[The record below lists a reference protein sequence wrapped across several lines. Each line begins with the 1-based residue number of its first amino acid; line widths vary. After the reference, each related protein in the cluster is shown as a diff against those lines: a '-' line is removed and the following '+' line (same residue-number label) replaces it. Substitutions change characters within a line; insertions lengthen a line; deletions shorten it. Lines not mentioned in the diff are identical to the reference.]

1 VASRNTESLTL
12 PVLGMTCAACQHHV
26 EEALRATAGV
36 ESARVDLMA
45 HRASVVFDPAMAS
58 PGQLVEAIRG
68 AGYDAVLHPTDK
80 SPSVGTPVLPRE
92 GETGARVE
100 DAASGAIGGAA
111 MKAWV
116 TLAAGA
122 AAMLLA
128 MPLETEMSALDIFLA
143 RVFPWLY
150 AIPASAL
157 RWFLLVLT
165 AVVVAWAGRGIYL
178 SAWRALRHGTTNMN
192 TLVSLGTGVAF
203 LHSAYATVWPAPGR
217 AVYFDAVLLILGFL
231 LLGKA
236 LEARAKRRALAA
248 LDSLSRLRPATARRL
263 VDGVQT
269 VVPLEEVRPGDN
281 VVVLPGERFP
291 VDATIVEGRTTVDES
306 MLTGEATPLERATG
320 GRVLA
325 GSLNYDGAV
334 VCRAESL
341 GEETMLAQIA
351 RMVDQAQSSRAP
363 MERLADAASAIFVP
377 VVLGLAAVTFVAWLL
392 AAHSLPLALA
402 NTVAVL
408 VIACPCAMGL
418 AVPAALTVA
427 VGRGAQMG
435 VLFKGGEAMER
446 LAHVN
451 AIVLD
456 KTGTLTVGRP
466 ALEKVQ
472 GVGNRE
478 QGAEKPRTRDKGNES
493 SSENAGPSTPL
504 AAKSAANFAQDDK
517 SIFPQDDHV
526 MSERELLRMAAAAE
540 ERSNHPLAHA
550 IVDYSLGFGLKWE
563 AAQNV
568 QIFPGRGV
576 SARAEG
582 HECLLGN
589 EALFREFLIN
599 LPGDVAAPEPGV
611 TRLWMAV
618 DGAAAGYFDARDAL
632 RPDAAAAVAALRG
645 AGLRVLMLTGDS
657 AAAAA
662 PIAQQA
668 GITEV
673 EAGLDPAGKLARIR
687 ALQKSGL
694 RVAMVGDGINDA
706 AALATADAGIAMG
719 SGADLA
725 QEAGDVLLLRT
736 QPMAIPA
743 ALALARQTV
752 RVMRQNLGWAVG
764 YNLLGIPLA
773 AGALYPAFHI
783 LLTPWLAAAAMAMS
797 SVCVLGNSLRLRG
810 WQPAEKPHS

>member
-1 VASRNTESLTL
+1 LEPAVASGTTESLTL
-12 PVLGMTCAACQHHV
+12 PVLGMTCASCQHHV

-45 HRASVVFDPAMAS
+45 HRASVVFDPALAA
-58 PGQLVEAIRG
+58 PAQLVEAIRG
-68 AGYDAVLHPTDK
+68 AGYDAVL
-80 SPSVGTPVLPRE
+80 PRE
-92 GETGARVE
+92 GDGARVE
-100 DAASGAIGGAA
+100 DAAAGAA
-111 MKAWV
+111 TKAWV
-116 TLAAGA
+116 TLGAGA

-128 MPLETEMSALDIFLA
+128 MPLETKMGAGDAFLV
-143 RVFPWLY
+143 RVFPRLY
-150 AIPASAL
+150 AVPVPAL

-165 AVVVAWAGRGIYL
+165 AAVVAWAGRGIYG

-203 LHSAYATVWPAPGR
+203 AYSAYATVWPAPGR
-217 AVYFDAVLLILGFL
+217 TVYFDAVLLILGFL

-263 VDGVQT
+263 ADGVQT
-269 VVPLEEVRPGDN
+269 VVPLEEVRPGDS

-291 VDATIVEGRTTVDES
+291 VDATILEGRTSVDES
-306 MLTGEATPLERATG
+306 MLTGEAVPLERAVG

-325 GSLNYDGAV
+325 GSLNFDGAV

-341 GEETMLAQIA
+341 GEETVLAQIA
-351 RMVDQAQSSRAP
+351 RMVGQAQSSRAP

-377 VVLGLAAVTFVAWLL
+377 VVLVLAAVTFTAWLL
-392 AAHSLPLALA
+392 AGHSLPLALA

-427 VGRGAQMG
+427 VGRGAQLG
-435 VLFKGGEAMER
+435 VLFKGGEALER
-446 LAHVN
+446 LAHVD
-451 AIVLD
+451 AMVLD

-466 ALEKVQ
+466 ALERVNPLQ
-472 GVGNRE
+472 
-478 QGAEKPRTRDKGNES
+478 
-493 SSENAGPSTPL
+493 GPSHPIGQ
-504 AAKSAANFAQDDK
+504 KSPAGGPGRDEGNK
-517 SIFPQDDHV
+517 GT
-526 MSERELLRMAAAAE
+526 SERELLRMAAAAE

-550 IVDYSLGFGLKWE
+550 IVDFSSGLGLTWE
-563 AAQNV
+563 AAQDV
-568 QIFPGRGV
+568 QVFPGRGL
-576 SARAEG
+576 SARVEG

-589 EALFREFLIN
+589 EALLREFFIK
-599 LPGDVAAPEPGV
+599 LPEDVAAPEPGV

-618 DGAAAGYFDARDAL
+618 DGAAAAYFDACDAL
-632 RPDAAAAVAALRG
+632 RPDAAAAVAALRD

-662 PIAQQA
+662 PIAQKA

-673 EAGLDPAGKLARIR
+673 EAGLDPAGKLKRIR

-694 RVAMVGDGINDA
+694 RVAMAGDGINDA

-719 SGADLA
+719 SGTDLA
-725 QEAGDVLLLRT
+725 QEAGDVLLLRA

-783 LLTPWLAAAAMAMS
+783 LLTPWLAAAAMALS

-810 WQPAEKPHS
+810 WQPAPLAGSSAR

>member
-1 VASRNTESLTL
+1 MASGTTESLTL
-12 PVLGMTCAACQHHV
+12 PVLGMTCASCQHHV

-45 HRASVVFDPAMAS
+45 HRASVVFDPALAV
-58 PGQLVEAIRG
+58 PAQLVEVIRG
-68 AGYDAVLHPTDK
+68 AGYDA
-80 SPSVGTPVLPRE
+80 VLPRE

-100 DAASGAIGGAA
+100 DSTAGAET
-111 MKAWV
+111 KAWI

-122 AAMLLA
+122 AAMLMA
-128 MPLETEMSALDIFLA
+128 MPLETKMGALDFFLVRA
-143 RVFPWLY
+143 LQWLY
-150 AIPASAL
+150 AIPALAL

-165 AVVVAWAGRGIYL
+165 AVVVAWAGRGIYA

-192 TLVSLGTGVAF
+192 TLVSMGTGVAF
-203 LHSAYATVWPAPGR
+203 AYSAYATVWPAPGR

-231 LLGKA
+231 LLGKS
-236 LEARAKRRALAA
+236 LEGRAKRRALAA

-269 VVPLEEVRPGDN
+269 VVPLEEVRPGDS

-291 VDATIVEGRTTVDES
+291 VDATIVEGRTSVDES
-306 MLTGEATPLERATG
+306 MLTGEAMPLERAVG

-341 GEETMLAQIA
+341 GEDTMLSQIA
-351 RMVDQAQSSRAP
+351 RMMDQAQGSRAP

-377 VVLGLAAVTFVAWLL
+377 VVMGLAAVTFAAWLL

-427 VGRGAQMG
+427 VGRGAQLG
-435 VLFKGGEAMER
+435 VLFKGGEALER
-446 LAHVN
+446 LAHVD

-466 ALEKVQ
+466 VLEKIH
-472 GVGNRE
+472 GIENRE
-478 QGAEKPRTRDKGNES
+478 QGTEKQGARERD
-493 SSENAGPSTPL
+493 
-504 AAKSAANFAQDDK
+504 
-517 SIFPQDDHV
+517 
-526 MSERELLRMAAAAE
+526 LLHMAAAAE

-550 IVDYSLGFGLKWE
+550 IVDFSTGLGLTWE
-563 AAQNV
+563 QAQGV
-568 QIFPGRGV
+568 QVFPGRGL
-576 SARAEG
+576 SARVEG

-589 EALFREFLIN
+589 EALFSEFLIR
-599 LPGDVAAPEPGV
+599 LPKDVTPAEPGV

-618 DGAAAGYFDARDAL
+618 DGAPAAYFDARDAL
-632 RPDAAAAVAALRG
+632 RPDAAAAVAALRS

-657 AAAAA
+657 AAAAQ
-662 PIAQQA
+662 PIAELA
-668 GITEV
+668 GITEF

-687 ALQKSGL
+687 ALQRDGL

-719 SGADLA
+719 GGADLA
-725 QEAGDVLLLRT
+725 QEAGDVLLLRA
-736 QPMAIPA
+736 QPAAIPA
-743 ALALARQTV
+743 ALELARQTV

-773 AGALYPAFHI
+773 AGALYPAFHL
-783 LLTPWLAAAAMAMS
+783 LLTPWLAAAAMALS

-810 WQPAEKPHS
+810 WQPAPFTGSSAR